1 MLRHDIC
8 AALFDC
14 RGRSRDRAIAR
25 RPRQSRVPAH
35 GTSVPPWW
43 LSDFTYAPSPGASLN
58 PLMVACRRAL
68 AVASVLAGCQPQAR
82 QAPASGRTGCGS
94 VGSPVGA

>member
-58 PLMVACRRAL
+58 PLMVACRRAC
-68 AVASVLAGCQPQAR
+68 AVVSGLAGCQPQAR
-82 QAPASGRTGCGS
+82 QARHPAG
-94 VGSPVGA
+94 PGAGA